1 VKWLRAEKI
10 KRIVVGLDGSADS
23 QAALHWA
30 LEMAKGMGSTVI
42 AVYAV
47 ELPSFYPEP
56 AVTLQFDDGWRKT
69 MRMELEETWCKPL
82 REAGIRYRAVMEDGR
97 AASVISRV
105 AQAEDADI
113 IVVGRRGRGGVAEL
127 VLGSVSRALVL
138 RSRIPVLVIEPEP
151 AKRSKRAPR
160 AA

>member
-1 VKWLRAEKI
+1 VAESRGI
-10 KRIVVGLDGSADS
+10 ERIVVGLDGSADS
-23 QAALHWA
+23 QAALQWA
-30 LEMAKGMGSTVI
+30 LDMAKGMGSTVT

-47 ELPSFYPEP
+47 DLPSFYPEP

-69 MRMELEETWCKPL
+69 MLMELEETWCKPL

-97 AASVISRV
+97 AAAVISSV

-127 VLGSVSRALVL
+127 VLGSVSHALVL

-151 AKRSKRAPR
+151 ARKPRRAPK